1 MVRVLKEIKRQSG
14 LAIIYPDALLS
25 RAHPV
30 TLNIRN
36 QPLEQAL
43 RDPADPHGVHVEA
56 QYDDVEEAWR
66 LAVIRP
72 HFGNLRV
79 SVFDR
84 HFVRGGDYAVLARTA
99 KTFLG
104 LMGEGAVVR
113 RGTGDK
119 LKEKPVS
126 DFREVMQWLRAEAEI
141 TGLFK
146 V

>member
-1 MVRVLKEIKRQSG
+1 SDVCSSD
-14 LAIIYPDALLS
+14 LAAA
-25 RAHPV
+25 RASAAA
-30 TLNIRN
+30 
-36 QPLEQAL
+36 LEQAMH
-43 RDPADPHGVHVEA
+43 DPADPQAVHVEA

-72 HFGNLRV
+72 HFGNMRV

-104 LMGEGAVVR
+104 LMGEGAIVR

-119 LKEKPVS
+119 LKEKTVS
-126 DFREVMQWLRAEAEI
+126 DFREVMQWLRAEAERGI
-141 TGLFK
+141 SKQRYKGLGEMNPEQLWE
-146 V
+146 